1 MKHLL
6 LFTSLA
12 LASASLSAHAAE
24 PITYGSL
31 KSGNLYE
38 AMPPATRSVYVAGVV
53 DGLLLAPNPEEG
65 KLIASKLSR
74 CTKGWQLDQIV
85 NVVNKFHVAHPET
98 WDDDM
103 ALAVY
108 DALRDACHA
117 KGIDLN
123 Q

>member
-6 LFTSLA
+6 LLTSLA
-12 LASASLSAHAAE
+12 LVLAGFSAHAAE

-38 AMPPATRSVYVAGVV
+38 AMPPAARSAYVAGMV

-74 CTKGWQLDQIV
+74 CTKPWTLDQIV
-85 NVVNKFHVAHPET
+85 DMVNKFHGDHPET

-108 DALRDACHA
+108 DTLRDACHA

-123 Q
+123 